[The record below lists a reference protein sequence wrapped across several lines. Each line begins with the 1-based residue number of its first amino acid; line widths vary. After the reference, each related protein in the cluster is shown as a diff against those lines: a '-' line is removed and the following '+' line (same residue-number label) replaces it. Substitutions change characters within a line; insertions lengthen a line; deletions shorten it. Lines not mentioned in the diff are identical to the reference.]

1 MSYKVTLIPGDGS
14 GPEVIA
20 AAKRVVEATGVAIE
34 WEQAEAGAA
43 MIEKYGTPLPD
54 ETIESIRR
62 NGVALK
68 GPVTTPVGTGFRSV
82 NVAMRKIF
90 DLYANVRPAK
100 TYPGVI
106 SRYDNIDLVVVRENT
121 EDLYAGIEHMVGEDA
136 AESIKLITRKGC
148 ERIIRYAFD
157 FAVREGRKKV
167 TAVHKANIMKCTDG
181 MFLDIAR
188 QIAKEYPQI
197 EFNDSIVDAMCMRLV
212 MHPEDY
218 DVLVCPNLY
227 GDIVSDLCAGLVGG
241 LGLTPS
247 ANIGVSGAIF
257 EPIHGSAPDI
267 AGQHKINPTAA
278 ILSASLMLAHLGEA
292 KAAADIEQAV
302 TKVISEGKTLTR
314 IWAAL
319 LPQKNLQTQ
328 SLRHCNIHRKHKS
341 WKFKNLNFQLFFL
354 CFFFFFTCF
363 TAACHHPST
372 KPAEMASVWHTLLHC
387 PQRIHSGLLIFF
399 VTSTPMGQIFSQAP
413 QWSQREASTSM

>member
-68 GPVTTPVGTGFRSV
+68 GPVTTPVGTGFRSA

-106 SRYDNIDLVVVRENT
+106 TRFENIDLVVVRENT

-302 TKVISEGKTLTR
+302 TKVISEGKTLTQDMGGTASTEEFADAV
-314 IWAAL
+314 IAAL
-319 LPQKNLQTQ
+319 
-328 SLRHCNIHRKHKS
+328 
-341 WKFKNLNFQLFFL
+341 
-354 CFFFFFTCF
+354 
-363 TAACHHPST
+363 
-372 KPAEMASVWHTLLHC
+372 
-387 PQRIHSGLLIFF
+387 
-399 VTSTPMGQIFSQAP
+399 
-413 QWSQREASTSM
+413 

>member
-121 EDLYAGIEHMVGEDA
+121 EDLYAGIEHMVGKIA

-302 TKVISEGKTLTR
+302 TKVISEGKTLTQDMGGTASTEEFADAV
-314 IWAAL
+314 IAAL
-319 LPQKNLQTQ
+319 
-328 SLRHCNIHRKHKS
+328 
-341 WKFKNLNFQLFFL
+341 
-354 CFFFFFTCF
+354 
-363 TAACHHPST
+363 
-372 KPAEMASVWHTLLHC
+372 
-387 PQRIHSGLLIFF
+387 
-399 VTSTPMGQIFSQAP
+399 
-413 QWSQREASTSM
+413 

>member
-1 MSYKVTLIPGDGS
+1 MSYKITLIPGDGS

-121 EDLYAGIEHMVGEDA
+121 EDLYAGIEHMGGEDA

-302 TKVISEGKTLTR
+302 TKVISEGKTLTQDMGGTASTEEFADAV
-314 IWAAL
+314 IAAL
-319 LPQKNLQTQ
+319 
-328 SLRHCNIHRKHKS
+328 
-341 WKFKNLNFQLFFL
+341 
-354 CFFFFFTCF
+354 
-363 TAACHHPST
+363 
-372 KPAEMASVWHTLLHC
+372 
-387 PQRIHSGLLIFF
+387 
-399 VTSTPMGQIFSQAP
+399 
-413 QWSQREASTSM
+413 

>member
-43 MIEKYGTPLPD
+43 MIEKYGTHLPD

-157 FAVREGRKKV
+157 
-167 TAVHKANIMKCTDG
+167 
-181 MFLDIAR
+181 L
-188 QIAKEYPQI
+188 
-197 EFNDSIVDAMCMRLV
+197 
-212 MHPEDY
+212 
-218 DVLVCPNLY
+218 
-227 GDIVSDLCAGLVGG
+227 
-241 LGLTPS
+241 
-247 ANIGVSGAIF
+247 
-257 EPIHGSAPDI
+257 
-267 AGQHKINPTAA
+267 
-278 ILSASLMLAHLGEA
+278 
-292 KAAADIEQAV
+292 
-302 TKVISEGKTLTR
+302 
-314 IWAAL
+314 
-319 LPQKNLQTQ
+319 
-328 SLRHCNIHRKHKS
+328 
-341 WKFKNLNFQLFFL
+341 
-354 CFFFFFTCF
+354 
-363 TAACHHPST
+363 
-372 KPAEMASVWHTLLHC
+372 
-387 PQRIHSGLLIFF
+387 
-399 VTSTPMGQIFSQAP
+399 
-413 QWSQREASTSM
+413 

>member
-20 AAKRVVEATGVAIE
+20 AAKKVVEATGVAIE

-106 SRYDNIDLVVVRENT
+106 TKFENIDLVVVRENT

-278 ILSASLMLAHLGEA
+278 ILSASMMLAHLGET
-292 KAAADIEQAV
+292 KAAASIEQAV
-302 TKVISEGKTLTR
+302 TKVISEGKTLTQDMGGTASTEEFADAV
-314 IWAAL
+314 IAAL
-319 LPQKNLQTQ
+319 
-328 SLRHCNIHRKHKS
+328 
-341 WKFKNLNFQLFFL
+341 
-354 CFFFFFTCF
+354 
-363 TAACHHPST
+363 A
-372 KPAEMASVWHTLLHC
+372 
-387 PQRIHSGLLIFF
+387 
-399 VTSTPMGQIFSQAP
+399 
-413 QWSQREASTSM
+413 

>member
-1 MSYKVTLIPGDGS
+1 MILKEEFPMSYKVTLIPGDGS

-20 AAKRVVEATGVAIE
+20 AAKRVVEATGVAIQ

-106 SRYDNIDLVVVRENT
+106 TRFENIDLVVVRENT

-302 TKVISEGKTLTR
+302 TKVISEGKTLTQDMGGTASTEEFADAV
-314 IWAAL
+314 IAAL
-319 LPQKNLQTQ
+319 
-328 SLRHCNIHRKHKS
+328 
-341 WKFKNLNFQLFFL
+341 
-354 CFFFFFTCF
+354 
-363 TAACHHPST
+363 
-372 KPAEMASVWHTLLHC
+372 
-387 PQRIHSGLLIFF
+387 
-399 VTSTPMGQIFSQAP
+399 
-413 QWSQREASTSM
+413 

>member
-1 MSYKVTLIPGDGS
+1 MAYHVTLIPGDGS

-20 AAKRVVEATGVAIE
+20 AARKVVEATGVDIQ
-34 WEQAEAGAA
+34 WEEAQAGAA

-54 ETIESIRR
+54 ETIASIRKT
-62 NGVALK
+62 GVALK
-68 GPVTTPVGTGFRSV
+68 GPITTPVGTGFRSV
-82 NVAMRKIF
+82 NVALRKTF

-106 SRYDNIDLVVVRENT
+106 SKFENIDLVIVRENT
-121 EDLYAGIEHMVGEDA
+121 EDLYAGIERMVDENT
-136 AESIKLITRKGC
+136 AESIKLFTRKGC

-157 FAVREGRKKV
+157 YAVREGRKKV

-188 QIAKEYPQI
+188 EIAKEYPQI
-197 EFNDSIVDAMCMRLV
+197 QFNDSIVDAMCMRLV
-212 MHPEDY
+212 MYPEDY

-247 ANIGVSGAIF
+247 ANIGVNGAIF

-278 ILSASLMLAHLGEA
+278 ILSASLMLAHLGEG
-292 KAAADIEQAV
+292 KAAASIEKAV
-302 TKVISEGKTLTR
+302 ERVIGEGKILT
-314 IWAAL
+314 
-319 LPQKNLQTQ
+319 QD
-328 SLRHCNIHRKHKS
+328 
-341 WKFKNLNFQLFFL
+341 
-354 CFFFFFTCF
+354 
-363 TAACHHPST
+363 
-372 KPAEMASVWHTLLHC
+372 
-387 PQRIHSGLLIFF
+387 
-399 VTSTPMGQIFSQAP
+399 MGGT
-413 QWSQREASTSM
+413 ASTEEFAEAIITAL

>member
-1 MSYKVTLIPGDGS
+1 MDEKKIHRVTLIPGDGS

-20 AAKRVVEATGVAIE
+20 AAKRVVEAAGAPIE
-34 WEQAEAGAA
+34 WDEMEAGAA

-54 ETIESIRR
+54 RVLDSIRST
-62 NGVALK
+62 GVALK
-68 GPVTTPVGTGFRSV
+68 GPITTPVGTGFRSV
-82 NVAMRKIF
+82 NVALRKTF

-100 TYPGVI
+100 TLPGLAGRFENV
-106 SRYDNIDLVVVRENT
+106 DLVIVRENT

-148 ERIIRYAFD
+148 ERIVRYAFEY
-157 FAVREGRKKV
+157 AVREGRKKV

-181 MFLDIAR
+181 LFLDVAR

-197 EFNDSIVDAMCMRLV
+197 AFDDSIVDAMCMRLV

-247 ANIGVSGAIF
+247 ANIGEAGAIF

-292 KAAADIEQAV
+292 EAAAKIRQAV
-302 TKVISEGKTLTR
+302 TAVIAAGKTLTQDMGGNASTEEFADAV
-314 IWAAL
+314 IAAL
-319 LPQKNLQTQ
+319 
-328 SLRHCNIHRKHKS
+328 
-341 WKFKNLNFQLFFL
+341 
-354 CFFFFFTCF
+354 
-363 TAACHHPST
+363 
-372 KPAEMASVWHTLLHC
+372 
-387 PQRIHSGLLIFF
+387 
-399 VTSTPMGQIFSQAP
+399 
-413 QWSQREASTSM
+413 

>member
-106 SRYDNIDLVVVRENT
+106 TRFENIDLVVVRENT

-247 ANIGVSGAIF
+247 ENIGVSGAIF

-302 TKVISEGKTLTR
+302 TKVISEGKTLTQDMGGTASTEEFADAV
-314 IWAAL
+314 IAAL
-319 LPQKNLQTQ
+319 
-328 SLRHCNIHRKHKS
+328 
-341 WKFKNLNFQLFFL
+341 
-354 CFFFFFTCF
+354 
-363 TAACHHPST
+363 
-372 KPAEMASVWHTLLHC
+372 
-387 PQRIHSGLLIFF
+387 
-399 VTSTPMGQIFSQAP
+399 
-413 QWSQREASTSM
+413 

>member
-106 SRYDNIDLVVVRENT
+106 TRFENIDLVVVRENT

-302 TKVISEGKTLTR
+302 TKVISEGKTLT
-314 IWAAL
+314 
-319 LPQKNLQTQ
+319 QDMGG
-328 SLRHCNIHRKHKS
+328 
-341 WKFKNLNFQLFFL
+341 
-354 CFFFFFTCF
+354 
-363 TAACHHPST
+363 TA
-372 KPAEMASVWHTLLHC
+372 
-387 PQRIHSGLLIFF
+387 
-399 VTSTPMGQIFSQAP
+399 
-413 QWSQREASTSM
+413 

>member
-1 MSYKVTLIPGDGS
+1 MSYKITLIPGDGS

-20 AAKRVVEATGVAIE
+20 AAKRVVEATGIAIE

-302 TKVISEGKTLTR
+302 TKVISEGKTLTQDMGGTASTEEFADAV
-314 IWAAL
+314 IAAL
-319 LPQKNLQTQ
+319 
-328 SLRHCNIHRKHKS
+328 
-341 WKFKNLNFQLFFL
+341 
-354 CFFFFFTCF
+354 
-363 TAACHHPST
+363 
-372 KPAEMASVWHTLLHC
+372 
-387 PQRIHSGLLIFF
+387 
-399 VTSTPMGQIFSQAP
+399 
-413 QWSQREASTSM
+413 